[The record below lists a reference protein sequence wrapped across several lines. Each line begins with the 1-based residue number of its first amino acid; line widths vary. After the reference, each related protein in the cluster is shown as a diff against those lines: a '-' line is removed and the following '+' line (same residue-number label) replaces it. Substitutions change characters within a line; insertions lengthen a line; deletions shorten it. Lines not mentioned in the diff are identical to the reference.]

1 MISMSELAEKIRE
14 QTRGEADDLPDLL
27 DLYSRDASL
36 FKIKP
41 QAVVFPKNTE
51 DIKNLVKFVKEEKI
65 RGENIS
71 LTARSG
77 GTDMTGGP
85 LTESVVVNMTKNFNH
100 VIEIGPDFA
109 RVEPGVFYRDFDKA
123 TREKSLIL
131 PSYPAS
137 REICTVGGMIA
148 NNSGGEKTLT
158 YGKTENY
165 VEELRVVLQDGNEY
179 IFRALSPA
187 ELEEKKKQDNF
198 EGEIYRKISEL
209 IENNYDLLR
218 SAKPDVSKN
227 SSGYF
232 LWNVWDKNTGR
243 FDLTKLFVGSQG
255 TLGIVTEAKIK
266 LIKPK
271 THSRLLVIFLR
282 DLNKLADLTEEVLK
296 FKPESFESYDDHTL
310 RVAVRVFPDLI
321 KKLKGNFFG
330 LLWNFLPEFWM
341 VLSGGMPKLVL
352 IAEFTSDKEEG
363 AYEKAK
369 FAEKGIGGLNMK
381 TKVTKTKEESEKY
394 WVIRRESF
402 NLLRKNVHGLHT
414 APFVDDIIVKP
425 SQLPEFLPKLYNILD
440 QYKIIYTIAGH
451 VGDANF
457 HIIPLMD
464 LHKTESRKIIT
475 ELSEKVYNLVFQF
488 KGSISGE
495 HNDGLIRSPFLE
507 KMYGPEVYKL
517 FEETKKIFDPDN
529 IFNPGKKVGGNLKYA
544 LEHLDVG

>member
-1 MISMSELAEKIRE
+1 MENLLGDLKNKLKIETKNSRE
-14 QTRGEADDLPDLL
+14 IL
-27 DLYSRDASL
+27 DSYSRDASL

-51 DIKNLVKFVKEEKI
+51 DIKNLVRFAREAKS
-65 RGENIS
+65 RGENVS

-85 LTESVVVNMTKNFNH
+85 LTESVVVDMAKHFGRIKE
-100 VIEIGPDFA
+100 VGSDFA
-109 RVEPGVFYRDFDKA
+109 TTEPGVFYRDFDKA
-123 TREKSLIL
+123 TRTRGLIL
-131 PSYPAS
+131 PSYTAS

-158 YGKTENY
+158 YGKTEDY
-165 VEELRVVLQDGNEY
+165 VEELKVVLQDGNEY
-179 IFRALSPA
+179 VFKPLSPEA
-187 ELEEKKKQDNF
+187 LEDKKKQDDF
-198 EGEIYRKISEL
+198 EGEIYRRTFEL
-209 IENNYDLLR
+209 VKNNYDILQ
-218 SAKPDVSKN
+218 SAKPSVSKN

-232 LWNVWDKNTGR
+232 LWNVWNKDTGR

-255 TLGIVTEAKIK
+255 TLGIVTEARLK

-271 THSRLLVIFLR
+271 THSRLLVIFLK
-282 DLNKLADLTEEVLK
+282 DLHKLADLIGEVLK
-296 FKPESFESYDDHTL
+296 SKPESFESYDDHTL

-321 KKLKGNFFG
+321 KKLKGNFFK

-341 VLSGGMPKLVL
+341 VLTGGMPKLIL
-352 IAEFTSDKEEG
+352 IAEFTADTDKE
-363 AYEKAK
+363 AYEKCVSAK
-369 FAEKGIGGLNMK
+369 MGIEKFNLP
-381 TKVTKTKEESEKY
+381 TKVTKTSEESEKY

-414 APFVDDIIVKP
+414 APFIDDIIVKP

-475 ELSEKVYNLVFQF
+475 ELSEKVYDLVFQF

-529 IFNPGKKVGGNLKYA
+529 IFNPGKKVGASLDYSLN
-544 LEHLDVG
+544 HLDVS

>member
-1 MISMSELAEKIRE
+1 MEAILDSLKNKLKIETKNSR
-14 QTRGEADDLPDLL
+14 DVL

-36 FKIKP
+36 FKVKP

-51 DIKNLVKFVKEEKI
+51 DIKNLVCFVKDSKSK
-65 RGENIS
+65 GENFS

-85 LTESVVVNMTKNFNH
+85 LTESLVVDMAKNFNH
-100 VIEIGPDFA
+100 IKKISSDFA
-109 RVEPGVFYRDFDKA
+109 VVEPGVFYREFDKA
-123 TREKSLIL
+123 TRSKGLIL

-137 REICTVGGMIA
+137 RDICTVGGMIA

-158 YGKTENY
+158 YGKTEKY
-165 VEELRVVLQDGNEY
+165 IEELKVVLQDGNECV
-179 IFRALSPA
+179 FKSLS
-187 ELEEKKKQDNF
+187 LEELAGKKGQNDF
-198 EGEIYRKISEL
+198 EGEIYRKTSEL
-209 IENNYDLLR
+209 IENNYDLLQ

-232 LWNVWDKNTGR
+232 LWNVWDKKSGR
-243 FDLTKLFVGSQG
+243 FDLTKLFVGAQG
-255 TLGIVTEAKIK
+255 TLGIITQAKLK

-271 THSRLLVIFLR
+271 QYSRLLVIFLK
-282 DLNKLADLTEEVLK
+282 DLRKLAVLVNEVLK

-321 KKLKGNFFG
+321 KKLKGNFLG
-330 LLWNFLPEFWM
+330 LLWKFLPEFWM
-341 VLSGGMPKLVL
+341 VLSGGVPKLVL
-352 IAEFTSDKEEG
+352 IAEFTSDDEKE

-369 FAEKGIGGLNMK
+369 LAEEIIKNLNLQ
-381 TKVTKTKEESEKY
+381 TKITKTKEDAEKY

-414 APFVDDIIVKP
+414 APFIDDVIVKP
-425 SQLPEFLPKLYNILD
+425 SQLPEFLPQLYAILD

-464 LHKTESRKIIT
+464 LHKAESRRIIT
-475 ELSEKVYNLVFQF
+475 ELAEKVYDLTFKF

-507 KMYGPEVYKL
+507 KMYGPEIYKL
-517 FEETKKIFDPDN
+517 FKETKKIFDPDN
-529 IFNPGKKVGGNLKYA
+529 IFNPGKKVGTNLKYA
-544 LEHLDVG
+544 MEHLDVN